1 MEKTISGVITAQK
14 PEVQSEVIVY
24 YVASK
29 FSYATEVQSLEFSN
43 KENADAFINLMK
55 SEGYE
60 ITQFAGDGYTGEA
73 EKNNR

>member
-1 MEKTISGVITAQK
+1 MQPGQQKMETNSKIK
-14 PEVQSEVIVY
+14 VY

-55 SEGYE
+55 AEGYE
-60 ITQFAGDGYTGEA
+60 ITQFAGDGYLGE
-73 EKNNR
+73 